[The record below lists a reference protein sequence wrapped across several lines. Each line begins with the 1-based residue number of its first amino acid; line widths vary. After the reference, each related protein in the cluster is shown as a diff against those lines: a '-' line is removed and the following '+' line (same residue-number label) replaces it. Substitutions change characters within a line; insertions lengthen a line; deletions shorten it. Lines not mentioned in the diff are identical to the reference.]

1 MTRIEEAVQERLR
14 QHLATKVHVG
24 FLQDFSIALPRND
37 WEFYVLWISRHRTL
51 EELQI
56 TAIVKSLVY
65 LGQEQN
71 QLDYISLY
79 ECPLS
84 SNSTVAEARECADI
98 AAPIVIR
105 KLVDVTNHE
114 PIVWRYCQDM
124 LSATHSLAYY
134 MVEGDSKTV
143 AACME
148 PIRDMT
154 RLHPFH
160 VLSADARGPER
171 ILAESMYALYSVDV
185 HECRRVILETIES
198 NRKAIFAPVGMR
210 IDPQ

>member
-51 EELQI
+51 KELQI

-79 ECPLS
+79 ECQLS
-84 SNSTVAEARECADI
+84 SNSTVAEARECADR
-98 AAPIVIR
+98 AAEVVIK
-105 KLVDVTNHE
+105 KLIDEHDKQ
-114 PIVWRYCQDM
+114 PIVWRYCRDM
-124 LSATHSLAYY
+124 MSATHSLAYY
-134 MVEGDSKTV
+134 MVAGDSKV
-143 AACME
+143 VEQCME
-148 PIRDMT
+148 PIRD
-154 RLHPFH
+154 LNQLGPFYPN
-160 VLSADARGPER
+160 SDDAMNPEQL
-171 ILAESMYALYSVDV
+171 LAEALYALYLVDQ
-185 HECRRVILETIES
+185 ERCRQVILETVER
-198 NRKAIFAPVGMR
+198 NRKAIFPR
-210 IDPQ
+210 YRHPS